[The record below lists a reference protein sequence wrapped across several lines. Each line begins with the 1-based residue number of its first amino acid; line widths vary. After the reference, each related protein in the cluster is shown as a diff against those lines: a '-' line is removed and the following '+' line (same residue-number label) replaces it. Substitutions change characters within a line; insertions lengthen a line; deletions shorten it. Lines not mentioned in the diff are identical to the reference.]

1 MTASAAIRV
10 ILDADHGIDDTMATF
25 YLASQSNVEIV
36 AVGTVHGNAHADQ
49 AARNALQVL
58 ELVGLPDVPVAVGA
72 ATPLAQVVDIAA
84 MVHGDDG
91 LGGEARVV
99 DREPSK
105 ESAVEQ
111 LVRLARS
118 LPGELEIL
126 ATGPLTNLALAL
138 LVEPRL
144 PELIKRVVIMGGTIG
159 VPGNTS
165 PNTEANIWHDP
176 EAAALV
182 FARMTNLVLVPL
194 DVTKTNWVDEDALG
208 TIARAPANAPNDFL
222 RKILVQYEAF
232 NRGES
237 GRAGFP
243 LHDPTAAI
251 LMVKPQLAKYIQTP
265 LDVELRGEHTR
276 GMVIA
281 DRRAGAASANG
292 QHSVKVAM
300 SMNRDDV
307 VAEFLH
313 GVLRYP

>member
-1 MTASAAIRV
+1 MAASALIKV
-10 ILDADHGIDDTMATF
+10 ILDADHGIDDTMATL
-25 YLASQSNVEIV
+25 YLAAQSNVEIV
-36 AVGTVHGNAHADQ
+36 AVGSVHGNAHADQ

-58 ELVGLPDVPVAVGA
+58 ELIGLPDVPVAVGA
-72 ATPLAQVVDIAA
+72 AGPLAQMVDIAA

-91 LGGEARVV
+91 MGGEARTVG
-99 DREPSK
+99 RGPSQ

-118 LPGELEIL
+118 SPGEFEIL

-144 PELIKRVVIMGGTIG
+144 PELIKRVVIMGGAIA

-182 FARMTNLVLVPL
+182 FARMANVVLVPL
-194 DVTKTNWVDEDALG
+194 DVTQSNWVDEDALA
-208 TIARAPANAPNDFL
+208 TIQGAPANASNDHL
-222 RKILVQYEAF
+222 RRILVQYQAF
-232 NRGES
+232 YRGVS
-237 GRAGFP
+237 TLAGFP

-251 LMVKPQLAKYIQTP
+251 LMVKPELAEYIHVT

-281 DRRAGAASANG
+281 DRRTGALPEAGRHPVAI
-292 QHSVKVAM
+292 AM
-300 SMNRDDV
+300 SMNPHAAV
-307 VAEFLH
+307 SEFLE
-313 GVLRYP
+313 GALQRP